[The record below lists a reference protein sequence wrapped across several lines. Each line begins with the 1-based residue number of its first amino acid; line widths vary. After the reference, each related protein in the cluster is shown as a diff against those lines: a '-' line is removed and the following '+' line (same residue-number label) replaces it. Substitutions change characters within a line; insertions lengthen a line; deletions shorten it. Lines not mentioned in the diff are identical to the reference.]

1 MSRRF
6 TEAEITEVW
15 ERRRAGEPTR
25 SIARRLG
32 RNGSSIRRL
41 FEDAGGVRPAP
52 RTRSLRHLSL
62 LEREEISRGVARG
75 ESLRAIANRLGRAA
89 STVSREVARNDGR
102 LRYRAH
108 RGDRAAW
115 QRARRPQRCKLV
127 ANQPLRAVVEEKLAL
142 RWSPEQIAGW
152 LRQTYSRDE
161 GMQVSH
167 ETIYLTL
174 FIQARGG
181 LKRELAQHL
190 RTRRANRRPQGK
202 KESSGKGR
210 IVDPVMISE
219 RPAEVEDRAV
229 PGHWEGDLLM
239 GKRQTAIGT
248 LVERWSRYVM
258 LFGLP
263 NGHSADAVRVA
274 LAETVQQL
282 PEHLWQ
288 SLTWDQ
294 GKEMAQ
300 HAQPRGRETSSLA
313 AKLETA
319 DLGPARVARVSSNS
333 NGRGGA
339 STPCRER
346 WEAIQAGPPVRHTQA
361 ANRGPSAD
369 GLDKTLNRMRG
380 SDQPFCH
387 RLNAPFGRVILV
399 GVFTPRKGTD
409 SMGEAEGCVLGG
421 RRYRTGSTP
430 TTNLVVR

>member
-6 TEAEITEVW
+6 TEAEIAEVW
-15 ERRRAGEPTR
+15 ERRKAGELTR
-25 SIARRLG
+25 SIACRLG

-52 RTRSLRHLSL
+52 RKRSVRHLSL
-62 LEREEISRGVARG
+62 REREEISRGVARG
-75 ESLRAIANRLGRAA
+75 ESLRVIAGRLGRAV
-89 STVSREVARNDGR
+89 STISREVARNDGR

-108 RGDRAAW
+108 RADRAAW
-115 QRARRPQRCKLV
+115 QRARRPQVCKL
-127 ANQPLRAVVEEKLAL
+127 ATNTALRHVVKDKLTL
-142 RWSPEQIAGW
+142 RWSPQQISGW
-152 LRQTYSRDE
+152 LRHTYPADE
-161 GMQVSH
+161 GMHVSH

-181 LKRELAQHL
+181 LKRELTQHL
-190 RTRRANRRPQGK
+190 RTHRVNRRPQGK
-202 KESSGKGR
+202 RPASGKGQ

-258 LFGLP
+258 LFALP
-263 NGHSADAVRVA
+263 DGHSADAVRVA

-300 HAQPRGRETSSLA
+300 HAQFTIDTGVQVYFCDPRS
-313 AKLETA
+313 
-319 DLGPARVARVSSNS
+319 P
-333 NGRGGA
+333 
-339 STPCRER
+339 
-346 WEAIQAGPPVRHTQA
+346 WQ
-361 ANRGPSAD
+361 
-369 GLDKTLNRMRG
+369 RG
-380 SDQPFCH
+380 SNENTNGLLRQYFP
-387 RLNAPFGRVILV
+387 
-399 GVFTPRKGTD
+399 KGTD
-409 SMGEAEGCVLGG
+409 MAALTQQDLDFAAHQLNGRPRQTLGWMTPSEKLAEVLQ
-421 RRYRTGSTP
+421 
-430 TTNLVVR
+430 